1 MTGSPTGKSVWDRF
15 VLGLGVCIAVVLF
28 APVFIGLMKAVFIP
42 LVVLTVLATAAR
54 LVWFFT
60 GL

>member
-1 MTGSPTGKSVWDRF
+1 
-15 VLGLGVCIAVVLF
+15 VCIAVVLF